1 MSDWILAILSV
12 VGFFLGIYV
21 LTFIFTAFFIVETE
35 TAVIIERFG
44 KFHSKLEPGLHFMW
58 PWIDRRRKFMWRHSE
73 SWTVRGRKRRHI
85 IQKKSSVIDLRQTVL
100 DLGILS
106 VITRDNVSISVSGV
120 IIYNISDPVRALY
133 ETSDLHAAVEKLVHT
148 NIRSVIGGLNLED
161 AFASRAEVN
170 RLLLQKVSRICKCWG
185 ITIDKIELLE
195 INPSHDVVNAMH
207 LQLSSERTRRAQ
219 VIIAQG
225 HRQKDKLEA
234 EGRSQAGITISQAES
249 IAAKL
254 RGVATATAKT
264 TMVEAEVEQLR
275 KLSEAL
281 NGLADPAQY
290 VLSWM
295 MIEALHHIALNSD
308 TVDMILPIEQN
319 LGAV

>member
-1 MSDWILAILSV
+1 
-12 VGFFLGIYV
+12 
-21 LTFIFTAFFIVETE
+21 
-35 TAVIIERFG
+35 
-44 KFHSKLEPGLHFMW
+44 MW